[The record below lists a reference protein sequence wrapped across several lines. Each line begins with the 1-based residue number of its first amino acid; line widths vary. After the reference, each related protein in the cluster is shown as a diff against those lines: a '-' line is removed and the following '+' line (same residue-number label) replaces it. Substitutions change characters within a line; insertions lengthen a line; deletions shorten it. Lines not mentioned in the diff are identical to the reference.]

1 MQGYHDENYIEN
13 SKEILKSLKHETQD
27 IKMASPFASLVAYL
41 AHLHPTLSRQSH
53 IITSLHNNKL
63 LIEKII
69 IILMTEPTKI
79 NKYL

>member
-1 MQGYHDENYIEN
+1 MQGYHDENYVEN
-13 SKEILKSLKHETQD
+13 SKEILKSPKHGTQD
-27 IKMASPFASLVAYL
+27 IKMASPFAYLVAYL

-53 IITSLHNNKL
+53 LITLLHNNKL

-79 NKYL
+79 NK

>member
-1 MQGYHDENYIEN
+1 MTMQGYHDENYVEN
-13 SKEILKSLKHETQD
+13 SKEILKSPKHGTQD
-27 IKMASPFASLVAYL
+27 IRMASPFAYLVAYL

-53 IITSLHNNKL
+53 LLHNNKL

-79 NKYL
+79 NK